1 MTAKEYFRQA
11 YRLNQRIN
19 SDISEVDQLRM
30 MAMNITWLLRLSV

>member
-19 SDISEVDQLRM
+19 SDIAEVDQLRM
-30 MAMNITWLLRLSV
+30 VATYITSPFSS